1 LEHSRAAQ
9 QDKMLTSSFRKKP
22 QKFKRRKNERK
33 GVKTK
38 PVTNSS
44 IKAKTIFFH
53 KDKSKTLVQV
63 KITFSFLLKSFFKG
77 WIGLHTYS

>member
-9 QDKMLTSSFRKKP
+9 HDKMLTSSFRKKP
-22 QKFKRRKNERK
+22 QNLKEEKNQRK

-63 KITFSFLLKSFFKG
+63 KITF
-77 WIGLHTYS
+77 